1 MIAAGRPVALIGP
14 GPGLILLTSQSVLV
28 MSTAVPSS
36 TRSRPPA
43 AAAPQ
48 RQRRKEARPQEL
60 LAAALALFVEKGF
73 AATRSE
79 EVAARAGVSK
89 GTLYLYYPSKEEL
102 FKAVVREN
110 LASHIADGQQR
121 LALHQGAMAEL
132 LRQVMHEWWQRIGL
146 GPAGGISKIMMA
158 EARNFPEL
166 AQFYVDEVIAP
177 THRLLA
183 GLLERGMASGEFRRV
198 LVDDAVH
205 VLIAPMLHLTL
216 HQHSFG
222 ACMLH
227 DPRHGPAACAGP
239 AARPDAERA
248 LGARATERWPAAFG
262 TSGAAATEIESAIP
276 HFWHDPGSLKD

>member
-1 MIAAGRPVALIGP
+1 M
-14 GPGLILLTSQSVLV
+14 TS
-28 MSTAVPSS
+28 AVPSS
-36 TRSRPPA
+36 SSAHVA
-43 AAAPQ
+43 AAVPQ

-110 LASHIADGQQR
+110 LASHIADGEQM
-121 LALHQGAMAEL
+121 LAEHRGPMAAL
-132 LRQVMHEWWQRIGL
+132 LREVMHEWWQRVGH

-158 EARNFPEL
+158 EARNFPDL

-183 GLLERGMASGEFRRV
+183 GLLQRGMASGEFRQV
-198 LVDDAVH
+198 KVDDAVH

-227 DPRHGPAACAGP
+227 DPDMDPRRVLDLQLDLMLEGLLQPGRAAEPQRLSTPPGPR
-239 AARPDAERA
+239 RP
-248 LGARATERWPAAFG
+248 
-262 TSGAAATEIESAIP
+262 
-276 HFWHDPGSLKD
+276 K